1 MEMRDGS
8 PAAAGGAS
16 GGHGSAPCTAACC
29 NATMV
34 GVQYFGYACGRKD
47 RGYLQV
53 PSTRHL
59 RPHHSAE
66 GAKSTKIIALK
77 GPPNSTRTSTSF
89 AALAAN
95 LNIPDAAALSAR
107 APSRHRVK

>member
-1 MEMRDGS
+1 MGIFRS
-8 PAAAGGAS
+8 PLRAT
-16 GGHGSAPCTAACC
+16 SAH
-29 NATMV
+29 V
-34 GVQYFGYACGRKD
+34 I
-47 RGYLQV
+47 
-53 PSTRHL
+53 
-59 RPHHSAE
+59 SAE